1 MIPESLRA
9 LVDAT
14 TGRRDAEWQGRTL
27 LILNQPWGELV
38 VCHQGAQV
46 LHFQPAGDSAWL
58 WVTSTPAALPGSIR
72 GGIPLCWPW
81 FADEFPEGETEMHGP
96 TRKAGW
102 RIDAIE
108 EEEDEGVE
116 IHATPETPLHDAL
129 TPRVV
134 IFASRRFLK
143 VELITENRGDT
154 PIKMTGALHT
164 YFSVPDAFECRVT
177 GLAGASY
184 LDKRQD
190 FSRFDQQGELG
201 IRGPLD
207 RIYQSSK
214 IQVLEDGQRR
224 LRVAKQ
230 GSDSTVVWHPGDA
243 PPGDTSIK
251 DARGFLCVEAA
262 CTRLD
267 PVWLPPGAQHL
278 LAQHISLLSDDET
291 ATDSGT

>member
-14 TGRRDAEWQGRTL
+14 SGQRTCEWQGRML
-27 LILNQPWGELV
+27 LILNRAWGELV

-46 LHFQPAGDSAWL
+46 LHYQPASQRPWL
-58 WVTSTPAALPGSIR
+58 WVTETPAALPGSIR

-81 FADEFPEGETEMHGP
+81 FADEYPEGESELHGP
-96 TRKAGW
+96 ARKAEW
-102 RIDAIE
+102 RIDAV
-108 EEEDEGVE
+108 EEDEEEGVE
-116 IHATPETPLHDAL
+116 IHASPQSPLHAAL
-129 TPRVV
+129 SPRVV
-134 IFASRRFLK
+134 IFAGRHFLK
-143 VELITENRGDT
+143 VELITENRGET
-154 PIKMTGALHT
+154 PVKMTGALHT
-164 YFSVPDAFECRVT
+164 YFAVEDAFQCRVT

-190 FSRFDQQGELG
+190 FSRLDQQGELG

-207 RIYQSSK
+207 RIYQSSQV
-214 IQVLEDGQRR
+214 QVLEDGQRR
-224 LRVAKQ
+224 LRIAKQ

-243 PPGDTSIK
+243 PPADTSVEN
-251 DARGFLCVEAA
+251 ARGFLCVETA

-278 LAQHISLLSDDET
+278 LVQHISPLEQE
-291 ATDSGT
+291 G

>member
-14 TGRRDAEWQGRTL
+14 SGQRTCEWQGRML
-27 LILNQPWGELV
+27 LILNRAWGELV

-46 LHFQPAGDSAWL
+46 LHYQPASQRPWL
-58 WVTSTPAALPGSIR
+58 WVTETPAALPGSIR

-81 FADEFPEGETEMHGP
+81 FADEYPEGETELHGP
-96 TRKAGW
+96 ARKAEW
-102 RIDAIE
+102 RIDAV
-108 EEEDEGVE
+108 EEDEEEGVE
-116 IHATPETPLHDAL
+116 IHASPQSPLHAAL
-129 TPRVV
+129 SPRVV
-134 IFASRRFLK
+134 IFAGRHFLK
-143 VELITENRGDT
+143 VELITENRGET
-154 PIKMTGALHT
+154 PVKMTGALHT
-164 YFSVPDAFECRVT
+164 YFAVEDAFQCRVT

-190 FSRFDQQGELG
+190 FSRLDQQGELG

-207 RIYQSSK
+207 RIYQSSQV
-214 IQVLEDGQRR
+214 QVLEDGQRR
-224 LRVAKQ
+224 LRIAKQ

-243 PPGDTSIK
+243 PPADTSVEN
-251 DARGFLCVEAA
+251 ARGFLCVEAA

-278 LAQHISLLSDDET
+278 LVQHISPLEQE
-291 ATDSGT
+291 G

>member
-14 TGRRDAEWQGRTL
+14 TGQRNVEWQGRTL
-27 LILNQPWGELV
+27 LIINQPWGELA

-46 LHFQPAGDSAWL
+46 LHYQPAGDSPWL
-58 WVTSTPAALPGSIR
+58 WVTATPAALPGSIR

-81 FADEFPEGETEMHGP
+81 FADEYPAGETELHGP
-96 TRKAGW
+96 ARKAGW
-102 RIDAIE
+102 RIDAVD
-108 EEEDEGVE
+108 EDEEGVE
-116 IHATPETPLHDAL
+116 VHASPETTLHTAL

-134 IFASRRFLK
+134 IFAGRRFLK
-143 VELITENRGDT
+143 VELITENNGDA
-154 PIKMTGALHT
+154 PIKMTAALHT
-164 YFSVPDAFECRVT
+164 YFAVPDAFACRVT

-201 IRGPLD
+201 VRGPLD

-224 LRVAKQ
+224 LRIAKQ
-230 GSDSTVVWHPGDA
+230 GSDSTVVWHPGDT
-243 PPGDTSIK
+243 PPADTSVE
-251 DARGFLCVEAA
+251 DARGFLCVETA

-278 LAQHISLLSDDET
+278 LVQHISPLTDDET
-291 ATDSGT
+291 SNN

>member
-14 TGRRDAEWQGRTL
+14 SGQRTCEWQGRML
-27 LILNQPWGELV
+27 LILNRAWGELV

-46 LHFQPAGDSAWL
+46 LHYQPASQRPWL
-58 WVTSTPAALPGSIR
+58 WVTETPATLPGSIR

-81 FADEFPEGETEMHGP
+81 FADEYPEGETELHGP
-96 TRKAGW
+96 ARKAEW
-102 RIDAIE
+102 RIDAV
-108 EEEDEGVE
+108 EEDEEEGIE
-116 IHATPETPLHDAL
+116 IHASPQSPLHAAL
-129 TPRVV
+129 SPRVV
-134 IFASRRFLK
+134 IFAGRHFLK
-143 VELITENRGDT
+143 VELITENRGEN
-154 PIKMTGALHT
+154 PVKMTGALHT
-164 YFSVPDAFECRVT
+164 YFAVEDAFQCRVT

-190 FSRFDQQGELG
+190 FSRLDQQGELG

-207 RIYQSSK
+207 RIYQSSQV
-214 IQVLEDGQRR
+214 QVLEDGQRR
-224 LRVAKQ
+224 LRIAKQ

-243 PPGDTSIK
+243 PPADTSVEN
-251 DARGFLCVEAA
+251 AHGFLCVEAA

-278 LAQHISLLSDDET
+278 LVQHISPLEQE
-291 ATDSGT
+291 G

>member
-14 TGRRDAEWQGRTL
+14 SGQRTCEWQGRML
-27 LILNQPWGELV
+27 LILNRAWGELV

-46 LHFQPAGDSAWL
+46 LHYQPASQRPWL
-58 WVTSTPAALPGSIR
+58 WVTETPAALPGSIR

-81 FADEFPEGETEMHGP
+81 FADEYPEGESELHGP
-96 TRKAGW
+96 ARKAEW
-102 RIDAIE
+102 RIDAV
-108 EEEDEGVE
+108 EEDEEEGVE
-116 IHATPETPLHDAL
+116 IHASPQSPLHAAL
-129 TPRVV
+129 SPRVV
-134 IFASRRFLK
+134 IFAGRHFLK
-143 VELITENRGDT
+143 VELITENRGEN
-154 PIKMTGALHT
+154 PVKMTGALHT
-164 YFSVPDAFECRVT
+164 YFAVEDAFQCRVT

-190 FSRFDQQGELG
+190 FSRLDQQGELG

-207 RIYQSSK
+207 RIYQSSQV
-214 IQVLEDGQRR
+214 QVLEDGQRR
-224 LRVAKQ
+224 LRIAKQ

-243 PPGDTSIK
+243 PPADTSVEN
-251 DARGFLCVEAA
+251 ARGFLCVETA

-278 LAQHISLLSDDET
+278 LVQHISPLEQE
-291 ATDSGT
+291 G

>member
-9 LVDAT
+9 LIADTAGQRT
-14 TGRRDAEWQGRTL
+14 AEWQGRSL
-27 LILNQPWGELV
+27 LILNQEWGELV

-46 LHFQPAGDSAWL
+46 LHYQPTGDSPWL
-58 WVTSTPAALPGSIR
+58 WVTETPAALPGSIR

-81 FADEFPEGETEMHGP
+81 FADEFPEGESELHGP
-96 TRKAGW
+96 ARKADW
-102 RIDAIE
+102 RIDAVDE
-108 EEEDEGVE
+108 EEEGVE
-116 IHATPETPLHDAL
+116 IHASPVSALHAAL
-129 TPRVV
+129 SPRVV

-143 VELITENRGDT
+143 VELITENRGEA

-164 YFSVPDAFECRVT
+164 YFAVPNAFECRVT

-190 FSRFDQQGELG
+190 FSCFDQQGELG

-207 RIYQSSK
+207 RIYQTSQV
-214 IQVLEDGQRR
+214 QVLEDGKRQ
-224 LRVAKQ
+224 LRIAKQ

-243 PPGDTSIK
+243 PPADTSVEN
-251 DARGFLCVEAA
+251 ARGFLCVETA

-278 LAQHISLLSDDET
+278 LAQHISLLSGDET
-291 ATDSGT
+291 SGE

>member
-14 TGRRDAEWQGRTL
+14 SGQRTCEWQGRML
-27 LILNQPWGELV
+27 LILNRAWGELV

-46 LHFQPAGDSAWL
+46 LHYQPASQRPWL
-58 WVTSTPAALPGSIR
+58 WVTETPAALPGSIR

-81 FADEFPEGETEMHGP
+81 FADEYPEGETELHGP
-96 TRKAGW
+96 ARKAEW
-102 RIDAIE
+102 RIDAV
-108 EEEDEGVE
+108 EEDEEEGVE
-116 IHATPETPLHDAL
+116 IHASPQSPLHAAL
-129 TPRVV
+129 SPRVV
-134 IFASRRFLK
+134 IFAGRHFLK
-143 VELITENRGDT
+143 VELITENRGEN
-154 PIKMTGALHT
+154 PVKMTGALHT
-164 YFSVPDAFECRVT
+164 YFAVEDAFQCRVT

-190 FSRFDQQGELG
+190 FSRLDQQGELG

-207 RIYQSSK
+207 RIYQSSQV
-214 IQVLEDGQRR
+214 QVLEDGQRR
-224 LRVAKQ
+224 LRIAKQ

-243 PPGDTSIK
+243 PPADTSVEN
-251 DARGFLCVEAA
+251 ARGFLCVETA

-278 LAQHISLLSDDET
+278 LVQHISPLEQE
-291 ATDSGT
+291 G

>member
-14 TGRRDAEWQGRTL
+14 SGQRTCEWQGRML
-27 LILNQPWGELV
+27 LILNRAWGELV

-46 LHFQPAGDSAWL
+46 LHYQPASQRPWL
-58 WVTSTPAALPGSIR
+58 WVTETPAALPGSIR

-81 FADEFPEGETEMHGP
+81 FADEYPEGETELHGP
-96 TRKAGW
+96 ARKAEW
-102 RIDAIE
+102 RIDAV
-108 EEEDEGVE
+108 EEDEEEGVE
-116 IHATPETPLHDAL
+116 IHASPQSPLHAAL
-129 TPRVV
+129 SPRVV
-134 IFASRRFLK
+134 IFAGRHFLK
-143 VELITENRGDT
+143 VELITENRGEN
-154 PIKMTGALHT
+154 PVKMTGALHT
-164 YFSVPDAFECRVT
+164 YFAVEDAFQCRVT

-190 FSRFDQQGELG
+190 FSRLDQQGELG

-207 RIYQSSK
+207 RIYQSSQV
-214 IQVLEDGQRR
+214 QVLEDGQRR
-224 LRVAKQ
+224 LRIAKQ

-243 PPGDTSIK
+243 PPADTSVEN
-251 DARGFLCVEAA
+251 ARSFLCVEAA

-278 LAQHISLLSDDET
+278 LVQHISPLEQE
-291 ATDSGT
+291 G

>member
-14 TGRRDAEWQGRTL
+14 SGQRTCEWQGRML
-27 LILNQPWGELV
+27 LILNRAWGELV

-46 LHFQPAGDSAWL
+46 LHYQPASQRPWL
-58 WVTSTPAALPGSIR
+58 WVTETPAALPGSIR

-81 FADEFPEGETEMHGP
+81 FADEYPEGETELHGP
-96 TRKAGW
+96 ARKAEW
-102 RIDAIE
+102 RIDAV
-108 EEEDEGVE
+108 EEDEEEGVE
-116 IHATPETPLHDAL
+116 IHASPQSPLHAAL
-129 TPRVV
+129 SPRVV
-134 IFASRRFLK
+134 IFAGRHFLK
-143 VELITENRGDT
+143 VELITENRGET
-154 PIKMTGALHT
+154 PVKMTGALHT
-164 YFSVPDAFECRVT
+164 YFAVEDAFQCRVT

-190 FSRFDQQGELG
+190 FSRLDQQGELG

-207 RIYQSSK
+207 RIYQSSQV
-214 IQVLEDGQRR
+214 QVLEDGQRR
-224 LRVAKQ
+224 LRIAKQ

-243 PPGDTSIK
+243 PPADTSVEN
-251 DARGFLCVEAA
+251 ARGFLCVETA

-278 LAQHISLLSDDET
+278 LVQHISPLEQE
-291 ATDSGT
+291 G

>member
-14 TGRRDAEWQGRTL
+14 SGQRTCEWQGRML
-27 LILNQPWGELV
+27 LILNRAWGELV

-46 LHFQPAGDSAWL
+46 LHYQPASQRPWL
-58 WVTSTPAALPGSIR
+58 WVTETPAAPPGSIR

-81 FADEFPEGETEMHGP
+81 FADEYPEGETELHGP
-96 TRKAGW
+96 ARKAEW
-102 RIDAIE
+102 RIDAV
-108 EEEDEGVE
+108 EEDEEEGVE
-116 IHATPETPLHDAL
+116 IHASPQSSLHAAL
-129 TPRVV
+129 SPRVV
-134 IFASRRFLK
+134 IFAGRHFLK
-143 VELITENRGDT
+143 VELITENRGED
-154 PIKMTGALHT
+154 PVKMTGALHT
-164 YFSVPDAFECRVT
+164 YFAVEDAFQCRVT

-190 FSRFDQQGELG
+190 FSRLDQQGELG

-207 RIYQSSK
+207 RIYQSSQV
-214 IQVLEDGQRR
+214 QVLEDGQRR
-224 LRVAKQ
+224 LRIAKQ

-243 PPGDTSIK
+243 PPADTSVEN
-251 DARGFLCVEAA
+251 ARGFLCVETA

-278 LAQHISLLSDDET
+278 LVQHISPLKQE
-291 ATDSGT
+291 G

>member
-14 TGRRDAEWQGRTL
+14 SGQRTCEWQGRML
-27 LILNQPWGELV
+27 LILNRAWGELV

-46 LHFQPAGDSAWL
+46 LHYQPASQRPWL
-58 WVTSTPAALPGSIR
+58 WVTETPATLPGSIR

-81 FADEFPEGETEMHGP
+81 FADEYPEGETELHGP
-96 TRKAGW
+96 ARKAEW
-102 RIDAIE
+102 RIDAV
-108 EEEDEGVE
+108 EEDEEEGVE
-116 IHATPETPLHDAL
+116 IHASPQSPLHAAL
-129 TPRVV
+129 SPRVV
-134 IFASRRFLK
+134 IFAGRHFLK
-143 VELITENRGDT
+143 VELITENRGED
-154 PIKMTGALHT
+154 PVKMTGALHT
-164 YFSVPDAFECRVT
+164 YFAVEDAFQCRVT

-190 FSRFDQQGELG
+190 FSRLDQQGELG

-207 RIYQSSK
+207 RIYQSSQV
-214 IQVLEDGQRR
+214 QVLEDGQRR
-224 LRVAKQ
+224 LRIAKQ

-243 PPGDTSIK
+243 PPADTSVEN
-251 DARGFLCVEAA
+251 ARGFLCVETA

-278 LAQHISLLSDDET
+278 LVQHISPLEQE
-291 ATDSGT
+291 G

>member
-14 TGRRDAEWQGRTL
+14 SGQRTCEWQGRML
-27 LILNQPWGELV
+27 LILNRAWGELV

-46 LHFQPAGDSAWL
+46 LHYQPASQRPWL
-58 WVTSTPAALPGSIR
+58 WVTETPAALPGSIR

-81 FADEFPEGETEMHGP
+81 FADEYPEGESELHGP
-96 TRKAGW
+96 ARKAEW
-102 RIDAIE
+102 RIDAV
-108 EEEDEGVE
+108 EEDEEEGVE
-116 IHATPETPLHDAL
+116 IHASPQSPLHAAL
-129 TPRVV
+129 SPRVV
-134 IFASRRFLK
+134 IFAGRHFLK
-143 VELITENRGDT
+143 VELITENRGET
-154 PIKMTGALHT
+154 PVKMTGALHT
-164 YFSVPDAFECRVT
+164 YFAVEDAFQCRVT

-190 FSRFDQQGELG
+190 FSRLDQQGELG

-207 RIYQSSK
+207 RIYQSSQV
-214 IQVLEDGQRR
+214 QVLEDGQRR
-224 LRVAKQ
+224 LLIAKQ

-243 PPGDTSIK
+243 PPADTSVEN
-251 DARGFLCVEAA
+251 ARGFLCVETA

-278 LAQHISLLSDDET
+278 LVQHISPLEQE
-291 ATDSGT
+291 G